1 VTFNKETGLMEID
14 IDTSLITGANP
25 YKFFLRAELVGT
37 PGIFAFSN
45 ELSVSVTCG
54 SEIVTVS

>member
-1 VTFNKETGLMEID
+1 MEID
-14 IDTSLITGANP
+14 IDTSLITGENP
-25 YKFFLRAELVGT
+25 YKFFVRAELEGT
-37 PGIFAFSN
+37 PAIFAISN

>member
-1 VTFNKETGLMEID
+1 MEID
-14 IDTSLITGANP
+14 IDTSLITGENP
-25 YKFFLRAELVGT
+25 YTFFVRAELEGT
-37 PGIFAFSN
+37 PAIFAISN